1 MRGGGRQCKQCVQK
15 SNYIKASPLSLA
27 VTWVSLFTDLSVWNP
42 GPDLGFVFIFYLK
55 IRPRW
60 PPSVVLG
67 MESWRTADNGVP
79 RGAGSPHSPTVLGR
93 CRLETLDLP
102 RRDRGFSASGIPA
115 ASQSRFFC
123 SCAKH
128 GSGLRGLNA
137 LPPLKAENTRITVGV
152 QQPWCCCCSGTD
164 DGPDGG
170 DLHGDDGLPR
180 ADGPLH
186 PHLVPHLPGEEGGDE
201 ARQPVQGQLR
211 VQDGQIQFQ
220 DTKLVC
226 GLRRKSS
233 NDG

>member
-1 MRGGGRQCKQCVQK
+1 MALGPEGGGVSTLTHCPGKVPARNTRPPPQRSRLQCK
-15 SNYIKASPLSLA
+15 
-27 VTWVSLFTDLSVWNP
+27 WNP
-42 GPDLGFVFIFYLK
+42 GCFSSSLLLQLRK
-55 IRPRW
+55 TRIR
-60 PPSVVLG
+60 
-67 MESWRTADNGVP
+67 
-79 RGAGSPHSPTVLGR
+79 
-93 CRLETLDLP
+93 
-102 RRDRGFSASGIPA
+102 
-115 ASQSRFFC
+115 
-123 SCAKH
+123 AK
-128 GSGLRGLNA
+128 RVKRQA

-164 DGPDGG
+164 DGPNGG

-220 DTKLVC
+220 DSKLVG

>member
-1 MRGGGRQCKQCVQK
+1 MESGSGSGICVYLLSKNTSTVATVRRSRDGKLEDSRQWRPEGGGVSTLTHCPGKVPARPPPQRSRLQCK
-15 SNYIKASPLSLA
+15 
-27 VTWVSLFTDLSVWNP
+27 WNP
-42 GPDLGFVFIFYLK
+42 GCFSSSLLLQLRK
-55 IRPRW
+55 TRIR
-60 PPSVVLG
+60 
-67 MESWRTADNGVP
+67 
-79 RGAGSPHSPTVLGR
+79 
-93 CRLETLDLP
+93 
-102 RRDRGFSASGIPA
+102 
-115 ASQSRFFC
+115 
-123 SCAKH
+123 AK
-128 GSGLRGLNA
+128 RVKRQA

-220 DTKLVC
+220 DSKLVG